1 MIKLPDFPVIER
13 AFHTNR
19 KTIEKGCFRSLY
31 VSSVQLLLS
40 YLLLSCALAL
50 SACSHGNQD
59 YLKSGAADYR
69 HYPEGGGLFVTAAF
83 GPDKKLWRIV
93 PEKKHVYVDYSTD
106 LGKTFSVP
114 VLVNKESQIIKV
126 SGENRPGIVVDR
138 FGRIYVVYAA
148 EGAQPVTLY
157 LSVSSDNGQSFSTP
171 SPLSDKASEANSFQ
185 GRLVLNSSGQPYVFW
200 HDERNRTDWR
210 KPGNTLYYTAINAQ
224 NGLNFVAQKLSDD
237 LCECCHIAA
246 AFDKDGRA
254 VLIARFIYPGGI
266 RDHGLIR
273 TSSDGKEPFV
283 TRVTFDQWSIEA
295 CPEQGP
301 AISISD
307 DGRYHI
313 TWFTQGSV
321 RQGLF
326 YAYSSDQGQHF
337 SNPLSFGNPMKL
349 PSHPDI
355 MAQGKHIILT
365 WTEYNGVK
373 TELMVMQSLDGS
385 QSWSQPRSIAEA
397 TAETDYPIL
406 LSNDEGIYVSW
417 NSKAEGYRLISLN

>member
-1 MIKLPDFPVIER
+1 MIKLSDFPVR
-13 AFHTNR
+13 AFRANR
-19 KTIEKGCFRSLY
+19 KTIEKGCCRSLY
-31 VSSVQLLLS
+31 VRSMQLLLS
-40 YLLLSCALAL
+40 FLLLSCALVL
-50 SACSHGNQD
+50 SGCSHGNQD

-114 VLVNKESQIIKV
+114 VLVNKESQLIKV

-138 FGRIYVVYAA
+138 SGRIYVVYAA
-148 EGAQPVTLY
+148 EGTQPVTLY
-157 LSVSSDNGQSFSTP
+157 LSVSSDNGLSFSTP

-185 GRLVLNSSGQPYVFW
+185 GRLVLNRSSQPYVFW
-200 HDERNRTDWR
+200 HDERDRTDWR
-210 KPGNTLYYTAINAQ
+210 QPGNTIYYTVINGQ
-224 NGLNFVAQKLSDD
+224 SGITSAQKLSDN

-246 AFDKDGRA
+246 AFDKDGQA

-273 TSSDGKEPFV
+273 TSADGKEPFV
-283 TRVTFDQWSIEA
+283 SRVTFDQWSIEA

-307 DGRYHI
+307 DDLYHI
-313 TWFTQGSV
+313 AWFTQGSV

-337 SNPLSFGNPMKL
+337 SNPLSFGNPVKL
-349 PSHPDI
+349 SSHPDI

-365 WTEYNGVK
+365 WTEFNGVK
-373 TELMVMQSLDGS
+373 TELMVMQSYDGG
-385 QSWSQPRSIAEA
+385 QSWTQPKSIAEA

-406 LSNDEGIYVSW
+406 LSNDEGIFVSW
-417 NSKAEGYRLISLN
+417 NSKAEGYRLIPLN